1 MTKTL
6 MTPLFTLL
14 GKRTRMEK
22 VQAIIRS
29 KEKPRADQEEK
40 LKSFFK
46 KEKFLDL
53 DLRWS
58 KDESISDGFVLTI
71 GSKTYKWTKASRL
84 EDLARSIEN
93 IDTDSSNYLS
103 LLTDKL
109 KDFRPRTK
117 GEEIGRVLSIGDG
130 IAKLTGLESA
140 SYGEIVVFETGV
152 KGMVLDLKKDYLG
165 CIIFGEDKDISE
177 GSQVFR
183 TKKTAGIPVGPDL
196 LGRVVNPLGEPI
208 DGQGKISPRAYYK
221 IEKEAP
227 EIIDRQSV
235 YRPLETGILAIDSMF
250 PIGKGQRELIIGDRQ
265 TGKTAIALD
274 TILKQKDE
282 DIICIY
288 AAIGQKASSLA
299 LLVENLKKKNAFNNC
314 IVVGATA
321 ADSAAFQYIAPYS
334 ATAIGE
340 YFMDQ
345 GKDVLIIYDDLS
357 KHAVAYRSISLL
369 LERSPGREAYPG
381 DVFYLHSRLLERSA
395 QLSEKLGGGSIT
407 SLPIVETQAG
417 DISAYIPTNIISI
430 TDGQIFLESDL
441 FFAGQRPAINVGLSV
456 SRVGGAAQTNAIK
469 KAAASLRLSL
479 AQYREMEIFTQFA
492 SDLDEN
498 TKRQLVYGSGLME
511 ILKQNQFSPLKH
523 YEEVII
529 LVVALAKLLIDLDKK
544 EIKETLKNI
553 ISHIESED
561 PALIEEIEKTKD
573 LTDASREKIIS
584 LAQAYLDSK
593 K

>member
-1 MTKTL
+1 
-6 MTPLFTLL
+6 MTPLFMLL
-14 GKRTRMEK
+14 EKRTRMEK

-29 KEKPRADQEEK
+29 KDRPRADQEEK
-40 LKSFFK
+40 LKNFFK
-46 KEKFLDL
+46 NEKSLDL
-53 DLRWS
+53 DLTWS
-58 KDESISDGFVLTI
+58 EDKSITDGFVLTI

-84 EDLARSIEN
+84 EDLVKSLE
-93 IDTDSSNYLS
+93 DLDLDSSNYLS
-103 LLTDKL
+103 LLKDNL

-117 GEEIGRVLSIGDG
+117 AEEIGRVLSIGDG
-130 IAKLTGLESA
+130 IAKLSGLESA
-140 SYGEIVVFETGV
+140 SYGEIVEFETGV

-208 DGQGKISPRAYYK
+208 DGQGKISPRAYYQ

-274 TILKQKDE
+274 TILKQKDS
-282 DIICIY
+282 DLICIY

-299 LLVENLKKKNAFNNC
+299 LLVENLKKKNAFDKC
-314 IVVGATA
+314 IVVAATA

-395 QLSEKLGGGSIT
+395 QLSENLGGGSIT

-456 SRVGGAAQTNAIK
+456 SRVGGAAQTKAIK

-498 TKRQLVYGSGLME
+498 TKSQLVYGAGLME

-544 EIKETLKNI
+544 DIKKTLKNI
-553 ISHIESED
+553 ISYIENED
-561 PALIEEIEKTKD
+561 SALIEEIERTKD

-584 LAQAYLDSK
+584 LGQAYLDSNK
-593 K
+593 

>member
-1 MTKTL
+1 

-14 GKRTRMEK
+14 EKRTRMGK

-46 KEKFLDL
+46 NEKSLDL

-109 KDFRPRTK
+109 KEFRPRTK

-208 DGQGKISPRAYYK
+208 DGQGKISPIAYYK

-282 DIICIY
+282 DLICIY

-314 IVVGATA
+314 IVVAATA

-456 SRVGGAAQTNAIK
+456 SRVGGAAQTKAIK

-529 LVVALAKLLIDLDKK
+529 LVIALAKLLIDLDKK
-544 EIKETLKNI
+544 KIKKTLKNI

-561 PALIEEIEKTKD
+561 PALIEEIERTKD

-584 LAQAYLDSK
+584 LAQAYLDSSK
-593 K
+593 

>member
-1 MTKTL
+1 

-14 GKRTRMEK
+14 EKRTRMEK

-29 KEKPRADQEEK
+29 KEKPKADQEEK

-46 KEKFLDL
+46 NEKSLDL

-84 EDLARSIEN
+84 EDLVRSIEN
-93 IDTDSSNYLS
+93 IDTDSSDYLS

-140 SYGEIVVFETGV
+140 SYGEIVIFETGV

-208 DGQGKISPRAYYK
+208 DGQGKISPIAYYK

-274 TILKQKDE
+274 TILKQKDK
-282 DIICIY
+282 DLICIY

-299 LLVENLKKKNAFNNC
+299 LLVENLKKKNAFDNC
-314 IVVGATA
+314 IVVAATA

-456 SRVGGAAQTNAIK
+456 SRVGGAAQTKAIK

-529 LVVALAKLLIDLDKK
+529 LVIALAKLLIDLDKK
-544 EIKETLKNI
+544 KIKETLKNI

-561 PALIEEIEKTKD
+561 PALIEEIERTKD

-584 LAQAYLDSK
+584 LAQAYLDSSK
-593 K
+593 